1 MASPAHFLNGHR
13 VGCSLAVPRAETQR
27 FILPQDWYIADRLI
41 IGGTKMPFA
50 LDLTLNI
57 PISQWGS
64 SSRRRNA
71 IRHPTNK
78 IGNVLVHAA
87 TKAGMSRTTSMD
99 LPELI
104 S

>member
-1 MASPAHFLNGHR
+1 MDSPTHFFKGDR

-27 FILPQDWYIADRLI
+27 FFLPQDWYIADRLI

-57 PISQWGS
+57 PISHWGS
-64 SSRRRNA
+64 SSRPSQC
-71 IRHPTNK
+71 HSPLDHK

-87 TKAGMSRTTSMD
+87 TKAGMSRTTSIN
-99 LPELI
+99 LLELI